1 MPPSSADL
9 LNEIGLLPPP
19 LHSPWVGSTATDVL
33 GTDVQDGDRHW
44 PLFWYDPPWHYV
56 PAAVAKQ
63 IVSAVDALKIPTAAL
78 GRDLGEDRIGDVLLG
93 HTITPYRPDRY
104 GLQLSDLQSASVV
117 DVRLARARDAM
128 GRYAYSREQLTRWL
142 GSESETEPQHVAHGP
157 DWVPAPGW
165 PPELPDVHALAGKF
179 AQLRTLQPS
188 VRCAVSVTPYRIQ
201 EELPEILSAKPD
213 IVILR
218 MDDSDEMTGVRMAA
232 VIVLMLS
239 VIKAHH
245 RPAELWVVPPHQ
257 PSADDCVKMYALG
270 VTAIGIDWW
279 CQPLISNALQPDHA
293 ADHNMPFLDAA
304 SDLLSERTDRIAAL
318 VRSCG
323 VERIADLGRQHLVTP
338 SPTVAKRLGIRQ

>member
-1 MPPSSADL
+1 MPHPAAAL
-9 LNEIGLLPPP
+9 LDEIGLLPPP
-19 LHSPWVGSTATDVL
+19 LHTPWVGSAATSVL
-33 GTDVQDGDRHW
+33 ADGSGW

-56 PAAVAKQ
+56 PAPVAKQ

-78 GRDLGEDRIGDVLLG
+78 GRDLGKDRIGDVLLG

-128 GRYAYSREQLTRWL
+128 GRYAYSRQQMTRWL
-142 GSESETEPQHVAHGP
+142 DSESEAENSSLVPAP

-188 VRCAVSVTPYRIQ
+188 VRCAVSVTPYRTQ
-201 EELPEILSAKPD
+201 EELPPILSAKPD

-232 VIVLMLS
+232 VIVAILTL
-239 VIKAHH
+239 IKAHH
-245 RPAELWVVPPHQ
+245 RQADLWVVPPHQ

-270 VTAIGIDWW
+270 VAAIGIDWW
-279 CQPLISNALQPDHA
+279 CQPLISQAMQGQSTESFLEA
-293 ADHNMPFLDAA
+293 ANR
-304 SDLLSERTDRIAAL
+304 LLSERTERIAAL

-323 VERIADLGRQHLVTP
+323 VARIADLGRQHLVSP
-338 SPTVAKRLGIRQ
+338 SPTIARRLGIRK